1 MRQPTAPTAG
11 GERWQRSS
19 ERRFHRRASALLDA
33 LALREP
39 DRVPVGLWGTI
50 EGYQNLR
57 RGIGMDY
64 KADPKDYRTGS
75 TTWTTDV
82 SFELDLAAKLELD
95 FVRISAGSPGGSP
108 GFRPIKFEEVPFD
121 MGIPPPDVEIN
132 VDEWGVIR
140 KWTPHE
146 QGGYYE
152 MIGYP
157 LFHATSA
164 PLEEGLRELEA
175 YPWPDPRDTSVFDDA
190 PIPGMTLREY
200 CKFVR
205 EETPFALMGQG
216 GRGGLFEQAKYM
228 VGYAKIFSD
237 FIESPEFLDAMLH
250 KLVDIEIEF
259 AKAVIDECGEY
270 FDWIRLSPED
280 LASEKTAFLSLP
292 MYERQL
298 LPHYKRCYTEIKKHY
313 LTKNP
318 DESSSSTPAARFPSP
333 SCAGSSTAPSTATT
347 ACPRRSPG
355 TRIRPRRSASSA
367 RRCSSSAA
375 STCRRR
381 SRGARSRTCRSE
393 VRQRIW
399 EVAHGGGYLCSSSH
413 RLEHDVPH
421 REHARDDRG
430 VQGVRRLSAAGGPAV
445 RRGHRRGLRA
455 LDRGP
460 EEAAQAPPK
469 PEAVDS

>member
-1 MRQPTAPTAG
+1 MAAIIGKAIPPERQRT
-11 GERWQRSS
+11 
-19 ERRFHRRASALLDA
+19 LDA

-175 YPWPDPRDTSVFDDA
+175 YPWPDPRDTSVFEDA

-250 KLVDIEIEF
+250 KLVDIEIDF

-298 LPHYKRCYTEIKKHY
+298 VPHYKRCYTEIKKHY

-318 DESSSSTPAARFPSP
+318 NGKLQFHSCGAIPEPFMRGLLDCSVDGYDSLPPKVARHSNPAAKKRQLGKEMFFYGGIDVQETLPW
-333 SCAGSSTAPSTATT
+333 GSVEDV
-347 ACPRRSPG
+347 
-355 TRIRPRRSASSA
+355 
-367 RRCSSSAA
+367 
-375 STCRRR
+375 
-381 SRGARSRTCRSE
+381 RSE

-413 RLEHDVPH
+413 RLEHDVPI
-421 REHARDDRG
+421 ENTLAMIEECKEYGVYPLPEDPPAGADTGEGYEPWTGDRKK
-430 VQGVRRLSAAGGPAV
+430 RRK
-445 RRGHRRGLRA
+445 RR
-455 LDRGP
+455 
-460 EEAAQAPPK
+460 PK
-469 PEAVDS
+469 PEAVES

>member
-1 MRQPTAPTAG
+1 MAAIIGKAIPPQRQ
-11 GERWQRSS
+11 RV
-19 ERRFHRRASALLDA
+19 LDA

-121 MGIPPPDVEIN
+121 MGIAPPDVEIN

-175 YPWPDPRDTSVFDDA
+175 YPWPDPYDTSVFDDA

-237 FIESPEFLDAMLH
+237 FIESPEFLDAMLD
-250 KLVDIEIEF
+250 KLVDIEVDF

-298 LPHYKRCYTEIKKHY
+298 LPHYKRCYREIKEHFVK
-313 LTKNP
+313 KNP
-318 DESSSSTPAARFPSP
+318 NGKLQFHSCGAIPEPFMRGLVDSDVDGYDSLPPKVARHSNPAAKKRQLGNEMFFYGGIDVQETLPW
-333 SCAGSSTAPSTATT
+333 GSVEDV
-347 ACPRRSPG
+347 RN
-355 TRIRPRRSASSA
+355 
-367 RRCSSSAA
+367 
-375 STCRRR
+375 
-381 SRGARSRTCRSE
+381 E
-393 VRQRIW
+393 VRVRIW
-399 EVAHGGGYLCSSSH
+399 EMAHGGGYLCSSSH
-413 RLEHDVPH
+413 RLEHDVPI
-421 REHARDDRG
+421 ENTLAMIEECKEYGVYPLPEDPPPGADTGEGYEPWTGARKKKRK
-430 VQGVRRLSAAGGPAV
+430 RR
-445 RRGHRRGLRA
+445 
-455 LDRGP
+455 
-460 EEAAQAPPK
+460 PK
-469 PEAVDS
+469 PEAVES

>member
-1 MRQPTAPTAG
+1 MAAIIGKAIPPQRQ
-11 GERWQRSS
+11 RVI
-19 ERRFHRRASALLDA
+19 DA

-164 PLEEGLRELEA
+164 PLEEGLRELAA
-175 YPWPDPRDTSVFDDA
+175 YPWPDPYDTSVFDDA

-200 CKFVR
+200 CKYVR

-237 FIESPEFLDAMLH
+237 FIESPEFLDAMLD
-250 KLVDIEIEF
+250 KLVDIEVDF

-298 LPHYKRCYTEIKKHY
+298 LPHYKRCYREIKEHFVK
-313 LTKNP
+313 KNP
-318 DESSSSTPAARFPSP
+318 NGKLQFHSCGAIPEPFMRGLLDSDVDGYDSLPPKVARHSNPAAKKRQLGNEMFFYGGIDVQETLPW
-333 SCAGSSTAPSTATT
+333 GSVEDV
-347 ACPRRSPG
+347 RN
-355 TRIRPRRSASSA
+355 
-367 RRCSSSAA
+367 
-375 STCRRR
+375 
-381 SRGARSRTCRSE
+381 E
-393 VRQRIW
+393 VRVRIW
-399 EVAHGGGYLCSSSH
+399 EMAHGGGYLCSSSH
-413 RLEHDVPH
+413 RLEHDVPI
-421 REHARDDRG
+421 ENTLAMIEECKEYGVYPLPEDPPPGADTGEGYEPWTGDRKKKRK
-430 VQGVRRLSAAGGPAV
+430 RR
-445 RRGHRRGLRA
+445 
-455 LDRGP
+455 
-460 EEAAQAPPK
+460 PK
-469 PEAVDS
+469 PEAVES

>member
-1 MRQPTAPTAG
+1 MAAIIGKAIPPQRQ
-11 GERWQRSS
+11 RV
-19 ERRFHRRASALLDA
+19 LDA

-121 MGIPPPDVEIN
+121 MGIAPPDVEIN

-175 YPWPDPRDTSVFDDA
+175 YPWPDPWDTSVFDDA

-237 FIESPEFLDAMLH
+237 FIESPEFLDAMLD
-250 KLVDIEIEF
+250 KLVDIEVDF

-298 LPHYKRCYTEIKKHY
+298 LPHYKRCYREIKEHFVK
-313 LTKNP
+313 KNP
-318 DESSSSTPAARFPSP
+318 NGKLQFHSCGAIPEPFMRGLLDSDVDGYDSLPPKVARHSNPAAKKRQLGNEMFFYGGIDVQETLPW
-333 SCAGSSTAPSTATT
+333 GSVEDV
-347 ACPRRSPG
+347 RN
-355 TRIRPRRSASSA
+355 
-367 RRCSSSAA
+367 
-375 STCRRR
+375 
-381 SRGARSRTCRSE
+381 E
-393 VRQRIW
+393 VRVRIW
-399 EVAHGGGYLCSSSH
+399 EMAHGGGYLCSSSH
-413 RLEHDVPH
+413 RLEHDVPI
-421 REHARDDRG
+421 ENTLAMIEECKEYGVYPLPEDPPPGADTGEGYEPWTGARKKKRK
-430 VQGVRRLSAAGGPAV
+430 RR
-445 RRGHRRGLRA
+445 
-455 LDRGP
+455 
-460 EEAAQAPPK
+460 PK
-469 PEAVDS
+469 PEAVES

>member
-1 MRQPTAPTAG
+1 MAAIIGKAIPPQRQ
-11 GERWQRSS
+11 RVI
-19 ERRFHRRASALLDA
+19 DA

-121 MGIPPPDVEIN
+121 MGIAPPDVEIN

-175 YPWPDPRDTSVFDDA
+175 YPWPDPYDTSVFDDA

-237 FIESPEFLDAMLH
+237 FIESPEFLDAMLD
-250 KLVDIEIEF
+250 KLVDIEVDF

-298 LPHYKRCYTEIKKHY
+298 LPHYKRCYREIKEHFVK
-313 LTKNP
+313 KNP
-318 DESSSSTPAARFPSP
+318 NGKLQFHSCGAIPEPFMRGLVDSDVDGYDSLPPKVARHSNPAAKKRQLGNEMFFYGGIDVQETLPW
-333 SCAGSSTAPSTATT
+333 GSVEDV
-347 ACPRRSPG
+347 RN
-355 TRIRPRRSASSA
+355 
-367 RRCSSSAA
+367 
-375 STCRRR
+375 
-381 SRGARSRTCRSE
+381 E
-393 VRQRIW
+393 VRVRIW
-399 EVAHGGGYLCSSSH
+399 EMAHGGGYLCSSSH
-413 RLEHDVPH
+413 RLEHDVPI
-421 REHARDDRG
+421 ENTLAMIEECKEYGVYPLPEDPPPGADTGEGYEPWTGARKKKRK
-430 VQGVRRLSAAGGPAV
+430 RR
-445 RRGHRRGLRA
+445 
-455 LDRGP
+455 
-460 EEAAQAPPK
+460 PK
-469 PEAVDS
+469 PEAVES

>member
-1 MRQPTAPTAG
+1 MAAIIGKAIPPQRQ
-11 GERWQRSS
+11 RV
-19 ERRFHRRASALLDA
+19 LDA

-82 SFELDLAAKLELD
+82 SFELDLADKLELD

-121 MGIPPPDVEIN
+121 MGISPPEVEIN

-164 PLEEGLRELEA
+164 PLEEGLRDLEA
-175 YPWPDPRDTSVFDDA
+175 YPWPDPWDTSVFDDA

-237 FIESPEFLDAMLH
+237 FIESPDFLDAMLH
-250 KLVDIEIEF
+250 KLVDIEVDF
-259 AKAVIDECGEY
+259 AKAIIDECGEY

-298 LPHYKRCYTEIKKHY
+298 LPHYKRCYREIKEHFVR
-313 LTKNP
+313 KNP
-318 DESSSSTPAARFPSP
+318 NGKLQFHSCGAIPEPFMRGLVDSDVDGYDSLPPKVARHSNPAAKKRQLGNEMFFYGGIDVQETLPW
-333 SCAGSSTAPSTATT
+333 GSVQDV
-347 ACPRRSPG
+347 RN
-355 TRIRPRRSASSA
+355 
-367 RRCSSSAA
+367 
-375 STCRRR
+375 
-381 SRGARSRTCRSE
+381 E
-393 VRQRIW
+393 VRERIW
-399 EVAHGGGYLCSSSH
+399 EMAHGGGYLCSSSH
-413 RLEHDVPH
+413 RLEHDVPI
-421 REHARDDRG
+421 ENTLAMIEECKEYGVYPLPEDPPPGADTGEGYEPWTGDRKK
-430 VQGVRRLSAAGGPAV
+430 RRK
-445 RRGHRRGLRA
+445 RR
-455 LDRGP
+455 
-460 EEAAQAPPK
+460 PK
-469 PEAVDS
+469 PEAVES

>member
-1 MRQPTAPTAG
+1 MAAIIGKAIPAQRQRT
-11 GERWQRSS
+11 
-19 ERRFHRRASALLDA
+19 LDA

-121 MGIPPPDVEIN
+121 MGIAPPDVEIN

-175 YPWPDPRDTSVFDDA
+175 YPWPDPYDTSVFDDA

-237 FIESPEFLDAMLH
+237 FIESPAFLDAMLD
-250 KLVDIEIEF
+250 KLVDIEVDF

-298 LPHYKRCYTEIKKHY
+298 LPHYKRCYREIKEHFVK
-313 LTKNP
+313 KNP
-318 DESSSSTPAARFPSP
+318 NGKLQFHSCGAIPEPFMRGLLDSDVDGYDSLPPKVARHSNPAAKKRQLGNEMFFYGGIDVQETLPW
-333 SCAGSSTAPSTATT
+333 GSVEDV
-347 ACPRRSPG
+347 RN
-355 TRIRPRRSASSA
+355 
-367 RRCSSSAA
+367 
-375 STCRRR
+375 
-381 SRGARSRTCRSE
+381 E
-393 VRQRIW
+393 VRVRIW
-399 EVAHGGGYLCSSSH
+399 EMAHGGGYLCSSSH
-413 RLEHDVPH
+413 RLEHDVPI
-421 REHARDDRG
+421 ENTLAMIEECKEYGVYPLPEDPPPGADTGEGYEPWTGDRKK
-430 VQGVRRLSAAGGPAV
+430 RRK
-445 RRGHRRGLRA
+445 RR
-455 LDRGP
+455 
-460 EEAAQAPPK
+460 PK
-469 PEAVDS
+469 PEAVES